1 MTNITSFLAA
11 SAVIG
16 TLAAPAAAQYYPP
29 QQTYPQ
35 AYPQYQQPYPQQ
47 GYPGTPYGYGYNQ
60 GTTGNP
66 VTDIIDSL
74 LGNRYSVTDRQAIR
88 QCANA
93 ARAQAQAQYGGG
105 YGGYG
110 NRYGQQYGQQ
120 YGQGY
125 NRMAGLRV
133 TAITDVQRRS
143 SGLRVSGTLGSG
155 GGYGNG
161 GYGGQY
167 GYQGQGY
174 QRQGYGANSLSFRC
188 SVDYNGSVTGI
199 RVRPAGGY
207 SG

>member
-1 MTNITSFLAA
+1 MNNITRLLAA
-11 SAVIG
+11 SAAIP
-16 TLAAPAAAQYYPP
+16 TLAAQAAAQYYPP

-35 AYPQYQQPYPQQ
+35 AYPQYQQAYPQQ

-110 NRYGQQYGQQ
+110 NRYGQQYGQ
-120 YGQGY
+120 GY
-125 NRMAGLRV
+125 NRMASLRV

-143 SGLRVSGTLGSG
+143 SGLRVSGMLGSG

-161 GYGGQY
+161 AYGNQY

-174 QRQGYGANSLSFRC
+174 QGQAYAANSLSFRC
-188 SVDYNGSVTGI
+188 NVDYNGAVTGI
-199 RVRPAGGY
+199 RVRPACGY
-207 SG
+207 AG